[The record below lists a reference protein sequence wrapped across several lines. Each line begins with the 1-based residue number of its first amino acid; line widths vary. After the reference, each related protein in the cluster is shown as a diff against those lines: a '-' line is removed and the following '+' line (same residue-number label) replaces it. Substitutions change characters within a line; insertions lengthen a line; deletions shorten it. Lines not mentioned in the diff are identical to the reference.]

1 MRVLIADD
9 DAELRGLIADA
20 IASLG
25 ADVVCAASG
34 GELEDQLTSGCPF
47 DVVVTDVTMPVRTG
61 LEVMQWARASGI
73 VCPIVVMTALRDAN
87 TTAQVAALGD
97 HVALLHKPFSR
108 VALQR
113 ALTNCMDEAPA
124 PITTAGRAHAPA
136 PRVV

>member
-9 DAELRGLIADA
+9 DSELRELIADA

-34 GELEDQLTSGCPF
+34 GELQDQLTSGRPF

-61 LEVMQWARASGI
+61 LEVMHWARSTGI
-73 VCPIVVMTALRDAN
+73 VCPVVVMTALRDDDTA
-87 TTAQVAALGD
+87 AQVEALGA

-108 VALQR
+108 SALKQ
-113 ALTNCMDEAPA
+113 ALSVCMDEATPGQRARPLA
-124 PITTAGRAHAPA
+124 PS
-136 PRVV
+136 VV

>member
-34 GELEDQLTSGCPF
+34 GELEDQLTSGRPF

-61 LEVMQWARASGI
+61 LEVMQWAREAGI
-73 VCPIVVMTALRDAN
+73 VCPIVVMTALRDDQ
-87 TTAQVAALGD
+87 TKAQVQALGD

-108 VALQR
+108 SALQR
-113 ALTNCMDEAPA
+113 ALTTCMDEALA
-124 PITTAGRAHAPA
+124 PMTPGGRAHSPA

>member
-9 DAELRGLIADA
+9 DTELRELIADA
-20 IASLG
+20 VTSLG

-34 GELEDQLTSGCPF
+34 GELEDQLTSGRPF

-61 LEVMQWARASGI
+61 LEVMQWARSTGI
-73 VCPIVVMTALRDAN
+73 VCPIVVMTALRDAQ
-87 TTAQVAALGD
+87 TTAQVEALGA

-108 VALQR
+108 R
-113 ALTNCMDEAPA
+113 ALHRALSHCMDETVAPM
-124 PITTAGRAHAPA
+124 TTGGRADSLG